1 MNTVHRL
8 LCRSG
13 LWRSVLEDKM
23 MPWVLDG
30 QDVGADLLEIG
41 PGPGLTTDIL
51 RLRVPRLTAL
61 EIDSRLAFS
70 LASRLRGGNVH
81 VVQGDATA
89 MPFPDAWFSGAISLT
104 MLHHVPS
111 VELQD
116 KLFAEAWRV
125 LRPGGRFVAC
135 DSRKSFAMTLLHVG
149 DTMVI
154 VDPETVGERLERAGF
169 HNVQVQCMERAFK
182 VTAVR
187 R

>member
-1 MNTVHRL
+1 MNTIHRL

-13 LWRSVLEDKM
+13 RWRSVLEDKM
-23 MPWVLDG
+23 MPWVLDS
-30 QDVGADLLEIG
+30 QDMGDNVLEIG

-51 RLRVPRLTAL
+51 RRRVPCLTAL
-61 EIDSRLAFS
+61 EIDSRLAVS
-70 LASRLRGGNVH
+70 LAARAGGNVR

-89 MPFPDAWFSGAISLT
+89 MPFPDACFSAAISLT

-135 DSRKSFAMTLLHVG
+135 DSRKSFVMTLLHTG
-149 DTMVI
+149 DTMVL
-154 VDPETVGERLERAGF
+154 VDPETVGGRLERAGF
-169 HNVQVQCMERAFK
+169 REVRVQCVERRFK
-182 VTAVR
+182 ATAVR

>member
-13 LWRSVLEDKM
+13 MWRSVLEDKM

-30 QDVGADLLEIG
+30 QDMGDDVLEIG
-41 PGPGLTTDIL
+41 PGPGLTTEIL
-51 RLRVPRLTAL
+51 RRRVRRLTAL
-61 EIDSRLAFS
+61 EIDWKLAVS
-70 LASRLRGGNVH
+70 LAARPGGGNVR

-89 MPFPDAWFSGAISLT
+89 MPFPDACFSAAISLT

-111 VELQD
+111 RELQD
-116 KLFAEAWRV
+116 KLFAEALRV

-135 DSRKSFAMTLLHVG
+135 DSRKSFAMTLLHAG
-149 DTMVI
+149 DTMVL
-154 VDPETVGERLERAGF
+154 VDPETVGGRLERAGF
-169 HNVQVQCMERAFK
+169 HDVQVQCVERAFK